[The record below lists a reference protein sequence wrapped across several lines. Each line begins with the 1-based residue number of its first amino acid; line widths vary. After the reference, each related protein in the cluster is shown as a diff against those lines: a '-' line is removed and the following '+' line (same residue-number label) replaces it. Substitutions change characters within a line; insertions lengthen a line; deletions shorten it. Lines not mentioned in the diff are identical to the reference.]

1 MSQLLVVI
9 IISII
14 ILITISYSYYC
25 FKHSFWS
32 KQPVSNWFYFNI
44 KDTVITTKLPIKLK
58 IPNKFYIQNYKINNI
73 NFLENYHKFLELN
86 YENQTYACDLKFNF
100 FIWTLNYPNKHN
112 TEIIT
117 LNKGKEIIGTI
128 ISKCI
133 NLSINNI

>member
-1 MSQLLVVI
+1 MSQLLLVI

-58 IPNKFYIQNYKINNI
+58 IPNKFYIQNYSNTI
-73 NFLENYHKFLELN
+73 
-86 YENQTYACDLKFNF
+86 F
-100 FIWTLNYPNKHN
+100 F
-112 TEIIT
+112 
-117 LNKGKEIIGTI
+117 GK
-128 ISKCI
+128 
-133 NLSINNI
+133 LP